1 MYFKANYN
9 QRALIKKSLLIMKI
23 TTILLFSACLT
34 ASAGGI
40 AQKVNL
46 SQKNVKLEKVFRE
59 IRKQTGYVFFYD
71 AHVLQGVKPV
81 DIQIKNASVEE
92 ALNQTLQGQSLDF
105 SIERKTITLFK
116 KAGYTLVTTP
126 IVGDLVPL
134 PVLFNEIDGTV
145 KDAQGHPLAGV
156 SVIVKGTTKG
166 TSTGTDGSFNIDANV
181 GDVLEFSIIGY
192 QSKSVKLV
200 SNAKVNI
207 KMEVEETSGGEIVVV
222 GYGSQKKSDLTGAI
236 SSVKGD
242 DLTQLSTQRVDQALQ
257 GRASGVMVL
266 NTDGAPGGKTTIRVR
281 GMNSVLGGNN
291 ALVVID
297 GLQGGDL
304 STLNPNDIESI
315 EILKDAS
322 ATAIYGAQGANGVI
336 LVTTKL
342 GKIGKPVISY
352 DFFYGKQKIE
362 KTLPT
367 MSASDFARTVNA
379 YKQLQ
384 NSNGTT
390 PPPLFSDGQI
400 AKFEAKGFGTNWQNL
415 IYRIA
420 PLQNHDLSIS
430 GGTEKTKYFAS
441 AGYLDQTGIMLNS
454 FYKRFSLRTNLQ
466 TDLNK
471 WSSFGLNFSATKE
484 QGNAPSYGSNGDVSF
499 FEKPSNAAPRW
510 DAIQPVYDSNG
521 TYHQH
526 DAGYGASDVWN
537 PLASTV
543 EPKIDNNTLTNNL
556 NANIEFK
563 PLPGLS
569 IKITGGGSIGEIDNQ
584 SFYNSKTLTG
594 LSYNGMALIVQMQ
607 WRYFQNSN
615 ILTYDRVFGNHH
627 FTFTGVEEQSSSY
640 NTYKNESYYDFA
652 TEATGFNN
660 LGGANRA
667 VVTNN
672 NSERKLQS
680 YLGRLNYIYDN
691 KYLFTASIRGDG
703 SSVFGANNKW
713 GYFPSF
719 AVAWK
724 ASQEEFIKNID
735 VISNLKFRYSWGI
748 TGNQGVQPYQSFA
761 TIGSGANY
769 PYNGTDRVDLG
780 YYLASPANPNLKWEA
795 TTQNDYGIDLGL
807 FQNRLVIT
815 ADYYDKTTDNLLMYR
830 PLPNYTGYSNL
841 LDNVGSMHNSGYEL
855 SISGDIIK
863 GKINWNSAFTLSGN
877 KNKVLDLGDKERIP
891 FYTSNGGY
899 GVGDVNAP
907 LMYLIKGKSFG
918 EMIGYKYLGTWKESE
933 KDEAFKYGELPGD
946 EKWFDKNGDG
956 EINLDD
962 ITVIG
967 NAMPKYIFGWSNNIS
982 YKNFDLSILVQGTV
996 GTDLFNMPRIRLEQ
1010 PGEGTSIALLN
1021 RWTPE
1026 NQNTDV
1032 PAFTDD
1038 LTYQAA
1044 GLTSHVNRGYDNR
1057 VSRWVEDASYARI
1070 KNITIGYTLPAKIM
1084 ERIKLKSLR
1093 FYVSGT
1099 NLYTW
1104 TKYKGYTPE
1113 VSAYND
1119 NDAAMGVDFSSY
1131 PQSRI
1136 INFGLN
1142 LSF

>member
-1 MYFKANYN
+1 MILAISGYF
-9 QRALIKKSLLIMKI
+9 SLRRKLPPQ
-23 TTILLFSACLT
+23 LLKVVKLT
-34 ASAGGI
+34 AFLLTVAFLQVH
-40 AQKVNL
+40 A
-46 SQKNVKLEKVFRE
+46 KNVSRVTSSFKQGPIEKVFATTALQRN
-59 IRKQTGYVFFYD
+59 I
-71 AHVLQGVKPV
+71 QGV
-81 DIQIKNASVEE
+81 
-92 ALNQTLQGQSLDF
+92 
-105 SIERKTITLFK
+105 
-116 KAGYTLVTTP
+116 VT
-126 IVGDLVPL
+126 DSK
-134 PVLFNEIDGTV
+134 GT
-145 KDAQGHPLAGV
+145 PLAGV
-156 SVIVKGTTKG
+156 SVVIKASRQG
-166 TSTGTDGSFNIDANV
+166 TSTNADGSFTIDANT
-181 GDVLEFSIIGY
+181 GDVLEFSMVGY
-192 QSKSVKLV
+192 QKKSAVVGQERNLTIV
-200 SNAKVNI
+200 LEIEA
-207 KMEVEETSGGEIVVV
+207 EVGNEVVIV
-222 GYGSQKKSDLTGAI
+222 GYGTQKKSDLTGSI
-236 SSVKGD
+236 SSIKGD
-242 DLTQLSTQRVDQALQ
+242 DLTKLSTQRVDQALQ
-257 GRASGVMVL
+257 GQAAGVMVL
-266 NTDGAPGGKTTIRVR
+266 NTDGAPGGTTTIRVR

-304 STLNPNDIESI
+304 STLNPNDIKSI

-336 LVTTKL
+336 LVTTKS
-342 GKIGKPVISY
+342 GEKGKPVISY

-367 MSASDFARTVNA
+367 MSAADFARTVNE
-379 YKQLQ
+379 YKQTQ

-390 PPPLFSDGQI
+390 PPPLFSDALI
-400 AKFEAKGFGTNWQNL
+400 AKLEAKGFGTNWQDL
-415 IYRIA
+415 IYRTA
-420 PLQNHDLSIS
+420 PLQNHELSIS
-430 GGTEKTKYFAS
+430 GGTDKTKYFAS

-454 FYKRFSLRTNLQ
+454 LYKRFSLRTNLQ
-466 TDLNK
+466 TDIND
-471 WSSFGLNFSATKE
+471 WSSFGLNFSGTKE
-484 QGNAPSYGSNGDVSF
+484 QGNAPSYGSNGDVAF
-499 FEKPSNAAPRW
+499 MEKPSNAAPRW

-537 PLASTV
+537 PLASTI
-543 EPKIDNNTLTNNL
+543 EPKIDNNVLTNNL
-556 NANIEFK
+556 YANLEFK
-563 PLPGLS
+563 PLEGLS
-569 IKITGGGSIGEIDNQ
+569 LKITGGGSIGKVDNQ
-584 SFYNSKTLTG
+584 SFYNSKTITG
-594 LSYNGMALIVQMQ
+594 LSNNGMALLVQMQ

-615 ILTYDRVFGNHH
+615 ILTYDKVFGDHH
-627 FTFTGVEEQSSSY
+627 FTFTGVEEQSYSY
-640 NTYKNESYYDFA
+640 STYKKENYYDFA

-660 LGGANRA
+660 LGGANRI

-680 YLGRLNYIYDN
+680 YLGRLNYMYAN

-724 ASQEEFIKNID
+724 ASEEKFIKELD

-769 PYNGTDRVDLG
+769 PYNGTDHTDLG

-807 FQNRLVIT
+807 FKNRLIVT
-815 ADYYDKTTDNLLMYR
+815 ADYYSKTTNNLLMYR
-830 PLPNYTGYSNL
+830 SLPNYTGYSNL
-841 LDNVGSMHNSGYEL
+841 LDNVGSMQNEGYEL
-855 SISGDIIK
+855 AISGDIIQ
-863 GKINWNSAFTLSGN
+863 GKVNWNSAITVSGN
-877 KNKVLDLGDKERIP
+877 NNKVLDLGENERIP

-907 LMYLIKGKSFG
+907 LMYLIEGKSFG
-918 EMIGYKYLGTWKESE
+918 EMIGYKNLGTWKESE
-933 KDEAFKYGELPGD
+933 RAEAFKYGQLPGD

-962 ITVIG
+962 LTTIG
-967 NAMPKYIFGWSNNIS
+967 NAMPKYIFGWSNKVS
-982 YKNFDLSILVQGTV
+982 YNNFDLSILIQGTK
-996 GTDLFNMPRIRLEQ
+996 GNDLFNMPRIRLEQ
-1010 PGEGTSIALLN
+1010 PGEGNSAALLD

-1032 PAFTDD
+1032 PAFTDE

-1057 VSRWVEDASYARI
+1057 TSRWVEDASYARV
-1070 KNITIGYTLPAKIM
+1070 KNITIGYTLPAKIINK
-1084 ERIKLKSLR
+1084 IKLKSLR

-1113 VSAYND
+1113 VSSYND
-1119 NDAAMGVDFSSY
+1119 NDAAIGVDFSSY